1 MADYSN
7 RIRQDKINISKMFL
21 FKTKFRFFVTM
32 IITLILMLFFIAI
45 GYIAMQKPV
54 KIKDE
59 GYKITRKI
67 EKEIKIDDEVVV
79 TETDYKIYEVFN
91 YTILNN
97 SKVFKG
103 KIKTLEHGIVNIN
116 DKPILLKDKEYAYEC
131 IGGDCEIGKVYITKQ
146 SNILGYI
153 K

>member
-7 RIRQDKINISKMFL
+7 RIRKDKINISKKFL
-21 FKTKFRFFVTM
+21 FKTKFRFVVTM
-32 IITLILMLFFIAI
+32 FITFVLMLFFIFV

-59 GYKITRKI
+59 GYKIARKI
-67 EKEIKIDDEVVV
+67 EKEIKINDEVIV

-91 YTILNN
+91 YTILNK

-103 KIKTLEHGIVNIN
+103 KIKTLEHGITNIN
-116 DKPILLKDKEYAYEC
+116 DKPILLKDREYAYEC
-131 IGGDCEIGKVYITKQ
+131 IGGDCEIGKVYITKKG
-146 SNILGYI
+146 NILGYI